1 MVEGLNCPKKKGK
14 ANINYQ
20 NYYCTYDE
28 DMEMEECGSAD
39 YNNLSSD
46 DVTLIR
52 RKGVRNGRE
61 LRRCSS
67 IVWMIGLVSLM
78 ILQCVSAQYQQD
90 PQQTGQG
97 ESWNTQDY
105 FKREHSLSKPYQ
117 GQQSTLI
124 KIIIIR
130 KISWNR

>member
-1 MVEGLNCPKKKGK
+1 MVEWLNSPSKEGESK
-14 ANINYQ
+14 AKSGYQ
-20 NYYCTYDE
+20 NCRHTYE
-28 DMEMEECGSAD
+28 EEMEVEECGRGGCAD

-46 DVTLIR
+46 VTMIR
-52 RKGVRNGRE
+52 RKGVKSGME
-61 LRRCSS
+61 CSS
-67 IVWMIGLVSLM
+67 RFVVWMIGLVSLM

-117 GQQSTLI
+117 GKSQHSFY
-124 KIIIIR
+124 
-130 KISWNR
+130 